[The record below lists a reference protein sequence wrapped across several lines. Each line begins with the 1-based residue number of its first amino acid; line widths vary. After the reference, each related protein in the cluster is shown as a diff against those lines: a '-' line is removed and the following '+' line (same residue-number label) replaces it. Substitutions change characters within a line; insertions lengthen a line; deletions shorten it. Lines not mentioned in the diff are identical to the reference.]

1 MPALP
6 LGDTRQSRR
15 ARQPR
20 RGRRGADPAGVLR
33 RLRSLGVHP
42 PDTPGP
48 VVDPRAPGRA
58 NEHARHRLA
67 AESVTRWPDPDLYIE
82 PDRWER
88 GHRPL
93 DVHPDP
99 ERQLAWRIYATTA
112 MHSIST
118 RAPNASPLPAT
129 VERAGGSFGKNVAY
143 TTFIAA

>member
-1 MPALP
+1 
-6 LGDTRQSRR
+6 
-15 ARQPR
+15 
-20 RGRRGADPAGVLR
+20 
-33 RLRSLGVHP
+33 
-42 PDTPGP
+42 
-48 VVDPRAPGRA
+48 
-58 NEHARHRLA
+58 RHRLA

-118 RAPNASPLPAT
+118 RAPNARPLPAT

-143 TTFIAA
+143 TTFIAASSLMSARNTVHFTARSNELPAEASTVLMFSSAWRG